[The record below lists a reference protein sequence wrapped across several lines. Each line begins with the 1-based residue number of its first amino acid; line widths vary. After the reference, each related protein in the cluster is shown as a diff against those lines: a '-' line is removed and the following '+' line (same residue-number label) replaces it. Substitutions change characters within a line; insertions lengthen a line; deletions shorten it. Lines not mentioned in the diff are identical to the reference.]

1 MILESAKLKEEKDLF
16 FTMENETK
24 DYGCIGHLRGDFGTG
39 KEFWT
44 TWFPNTCH
52 ELNDDHFKTIFDAV
66 INELRKDGQVLSGRC
81 NMFNYAHT
89 KHDCK
94 LTESIYKDSAW
105 GFRILTQDY
114 AFYLNCTPVHGD
126 YNFYCYCFDKS
137 KLMNKLA
144 ADRGLPTFC
153 YGSLPTE
160 GKLIRIDFAESGYT
174 PVRNDESNKTA
185 KEMNEKIG
193 VTPAQAE
200 AMLAGSMFGW
210 NVPAANP
217 KNYDKDG
224 KLLKK
229 KLKREER

>member
-1 MILESAKLKEEKDLF
+1 MKLESAKLKEEKHLF
-16 FTMENETK
+16 FTMENETR
-24 DYGCIGHLRGDFGTG
+24 DYGCIGHLRGDFGSG
-39 KEFWT
+39 KEFWS
-44 TWFPNTCH
+44 TWFPHACH
-52 ELNDDHFKTIFDAV
+52 ELNDEKFKPIIDTV
-66 INELRKDGQVLSGRC
+66 INKLREDGQVLSGRC
-81 NMFNYAHT
+81 NMYNYAHD
-89 KHDCK
+89 KEDCK
-94 LTESIYKDSAW
+94 LTTGFYKDRAW
-105 GFRILTQDY
+105 GFRILTKDY
-114 AFYLNCTPVHGD
+114 AFYLNCIPVHGD

-137 KLMNKLA
+137 ILMKKLS

-153 YGSLPTE
+153 YGYLPTTGE
-160 GKLIRIDFAESGYT
+160 LIKIDFAESGYI
-174 PVRNDESNKTA
+174 PVCMGESKKTA
-185 KEMNEKIG
+185 KELNDEIG